1 MLRKVLSAITV
12 ACLLSVLAVQV
23 YSGPKTLTIGQAPAA
38 AGSGLEG
45 GIPIEFGDLF
55 AVDAGFL
62 FFVDGDGTIRRVGLD
77 VAGILQGPVITI
89 PRK

>member
-1 MLRKVLSAITV
+1 MLRKVLVVVTV
-12 ACLLSVLAVQV
+12 ACFLSVLAVHV
-23 YSGPKTLTIGQAPAA
+23 YSGPKTLTVGQAPAA

-45 GIPIEFGDLF
+45 GIPIEFGDLI

-77 VAGILQGPVITI
+77 VAGTLQGPVVTI
-89 PRK
+89 QRR